1 MRTRHHAA
9 KPVLPVAAVLLAIGS
24 GVAGCGGGGS
34 GTTVQAVTVPNV
46 VGLAPLTAIDRLC
59 AAQLQLGT
67 VQEQHHSTV
76 IGPHQRPRTRV
87 ISTQPIA
94 ATRVAAGTVVDV
106 VIWTP
111 ANSAT
116 AYQYRCGTGR
126 STTGN

>member
-1 MRTRHHAA
+1 M
-9 KPVLPVAAVLLAIGS
+9 AAVLLAIGS

-76 IGPHQRPRTRV
+76 IGRTRGRGHV